1 MGQRLTVASAD
12 GTSLSVARSGSGTPL
27 VLVHGMCGQP
37 QDFALLQPL
46 LVEHHQVWTY
56 ARRGRGGSG
65 DTPPYSLQREVEDV
79 HAVLAAVGQPS
90 HLLGH
95 SLGGALAAL
104 AAPDADLRSLILYEP
119 ALRQDRADPQAR
131 RRVDK
136 LVEAGDLDGA
146 IEGFAALAGISD
158 DELAMIRSVPAALDG
173 MKESSVTAPRES
185 RALDALDP
193 SSWRGRS
200 IDVPAM
206 LLSGQ
211 LTASAVYAGRDDL
224 EPVLARGSFQTIPGQ
239 GHLATVFA
247 ATEFARRVL
256 AFTAQVDG

>member
-12 GTSLSVARSGSGTPL
+12 GTALSVARHGTGAPL

-37 QDFALLQPL
+37 QDFALIQPL
-46 LVEHHQVWTY
+46 LVERHEVWTY

-65 DTPPYSLQREVEDV
+65 DTQPYSLQREVEDV
-79 HAVLAAVGQPS
+79 HAVLAVAGCPV

-95 SLGGALAAL
+95 SLGGALATL

-119 ALRQDRADPQAR
+119 ALRQDRADAEAR
-131 RRVDK
+131 RRVEES
-136 LVEAGDLDGA
+136 VERGDLDRA

-158 DELAMIRSVPAALDG
+158 DELAMIRSVPAAIGG
-173 MKESSVTAPRES
+173 MKESALTAPREG

-193 SSWRGRS
+193 VCWRDRP
-200 IDVPAM
+200 IDVPA
-206 LLSGQ
+206 LVLSGEV
-211 LTASAVYAGRDDL
+211 TRAAVYAGQDDL
-224 EPVLARGSFQTIPGQ
+224 EAVLPGGSFQTIPGQ

-247 ATEFARRVL
+247 APEVARRVL